1 MTRRAVSSG
10 AAAGMG
16 RNGYA
21 VWSPKTGIRCRIHR
35 PGPGPGPGRTP
46 APAAARPSPPP
57 RPPPRPG
64 PRPRRARRAPL
75 ALPPAAARPCPWPRL
90 CGRLPLLQGNSRKE
104 PNPRAREAVTRGAPY
119 EPPKWGRL
127 STGRPSAR
135 PGVIPRTVL
144 TGRTSIPYR
153 ALSEAGGGTGAAQW
167 LCDERE
173 AFAGRTPGG
182 GEVDDTRQSALDRA
196 RRGARAS
203 GGDRGRHREWP
214 RRFAAYWSA
223 GH

>member
-1 MTRRAVSSG
+1 MDTRFGRRKRGSDAVSIAP
-10 AAAGMG
+10 AAAP
-16 RNGYA
+16 A
-21 VWSPKTGIRCRIHR
+21 VPRPRPQ
-35 PGPGPGPGRTP
+35 PGPGPGPGRSP
-46 APAAARPSPPP
+46 ALAPAMRPTH
-57 RPPPRPG
+57 
-64 PRPRRARRAPL
+64 
-75 ALPPAAARPCPWPRL
+75 LP
-90 CGRLPLLQGNSRKE
+90 QGNSRKE